1 MSRATAL
8 TSFLSLIASLALCQ
22 QTQASGL
29 DVQLKDIKRSFYF
42 IKEAAGACR
51 KLTRVEVR
59 ELGPLTH
66 CHPEDDRVEC
76 PTKSGKTVVAFE
88 EKASCEAAAAK
99 RPETQDKAQ
108 QPQSL
113 DVGAKV

>member
-1 MSRATAL
+1 MKTLSRAIAL
-8 TSFLSLIASLALCQ
+8 TSLLSLIVLLALCPR
-22 QTQASGL
+22 TQASGL

-42 IKEAAGACR
+42 IKEAPEACR

-76 PTKSGKTVVAFE
+76 PTKSGKTVVAYE
-88 EKASCEAAAAK
+88 EKATCDAAAK
-99 RPETQDKAQ
+99 KPDAQDKTQ
-108 QPQSL
+108 
-113 DVGAKV
+113 

>member
-1 MSRATAL
+1 MKAHLRTTAM
-8 TSFLSLIASLALCQ
+8 TSFLSLVGLLSPC
-22 QTQASGL
+22 THSQASGL

-42 IKEAAGACR
+42 IKEAPEACR
-51 KLTRVEVR
+51 KLTRIEVR

-88 EKASCEAAAAK
+88 EKSACEAALK
-99 RPETQDKAQ
+99 KPVVPNKAQ
-108 QPQSL
+108 
-113 DVGAKV
+113 

>member
-1 MSRATAL
+1 MKMQSRATAL
-8 TSFLSLIASLALCQ
+8 MSFLSLIVSLALCQ
-22 QTQASGL
+22 HTQASGL

-42 IKEAAGACR
+42 IKEAPAACR

-88 EKASCEAAAAK
+88 EKASCDAAAK
-99 RPETQDKAQ
+99 KPETQDKSQ
-108 QPQSL
+108 
-113 DVGAKV
+113 